1 MLTFQYRQKRPWY
14 DEYIF
19 DNISVTLTFLVLLL
33 ILYLILK
40 RTKKDFHSHWNT
52 LIPSFSYLSKDFY
65 AQFKR
70 ELLSHGIEGVT
81 TSFVSLK
88 EGGIVSSKR
97 MYLRILW
104 KNYQYDL
111 CCAPFGD
118 GLFLSSWLMYRTSVG
133 QIIISRIPFIG
144 GWLIRKFYKITYYK
158 IDTASMFQTYCHQAM
173 LKIADE
179 ITKESG
185 IRISDIDRKPIL
197 KDIFK
202 R

>member
-1 MLTFQYRQKRPWY
+1 MLLIQYRKREWYEDYLHALEQVPW
-14 DEYIF
+14 IF
-19 DNISVTLTFLVLLL
+19 ILIGIVILFIVLR
-33 ILYLILK
+33 
-40 RTKKDFHSHWNT
+40 RTKKEFHSHWNT
-52 LIPSFSYLSKDFY
+52 LIPNFTYLSKDFY
-65 AQFKR
+65 AQFKK

-88 EGGIVSSKR
+88 EGGITSSKR
-97 MYLRILW
+97 LYLRILW
-104 KNYQYDL
+104 KNYQYDV

-118 GLFLSSWLMYRTSVG
+118 GLFLSSWLMYRTSVW
-133 QIIISRIPFIG
+133 QIIISHIPFIG

-158 IDTASMFQTYCHQAM
+158 VDTASMFMTYCHQTV
-173 LKIADE
+173 LKITDE

-185 IRISDIDRKPIL
+185 IRISDADRKPIL